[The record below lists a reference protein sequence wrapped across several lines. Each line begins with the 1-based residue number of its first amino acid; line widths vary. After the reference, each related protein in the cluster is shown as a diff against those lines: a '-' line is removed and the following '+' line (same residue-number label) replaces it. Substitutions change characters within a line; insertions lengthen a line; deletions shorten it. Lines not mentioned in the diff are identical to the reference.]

1 MQESCNLESKIQLKE
16 TGIPPTIG
24 VRNPT
29 SNDKESEIQYLESGI
44 LESKTVLEFLFK
56 RGAWN
61 ALQLLAERYFGGCYQ
76 FIVSQTGLYL
86 KNEPLDL
93 HANYGT
99 PPQSFWYVAVFWND
113 FTFSGKP
120 LMVLTRWGVF

>member
-24 VRNPT
+24 IRNPT

-56 RGAWN
+56 RGATSETPCN
-61 ALQLLAERYFGGCYQ
+61 CLQKDTLG
-76 FIVSQTGLYL
+76 
-86 KNEPLDL
+86 
-93 HANYGT
+93 
-99 PPQSFWYVAVFWND
+99 AVI
-113 FTFSGKP
+113 S
-120 LMVLTRWGVF
+120 L